1 MPWHPKQGVRYNRL
15 EDSKDL
21 NDSGASVTQREDG
34 SLGREACCLCSEGHL
49 SYVDIPPTLFHE

>member
-1 MPWHPKQGVRYNRL
+1 MKYDGW

-34 SLGREACCLCSEGHL
+34 SLGCEACCVCSEGHL
-49 SYVDIPPTLFHE
+49 SYVDIPTTLFHE